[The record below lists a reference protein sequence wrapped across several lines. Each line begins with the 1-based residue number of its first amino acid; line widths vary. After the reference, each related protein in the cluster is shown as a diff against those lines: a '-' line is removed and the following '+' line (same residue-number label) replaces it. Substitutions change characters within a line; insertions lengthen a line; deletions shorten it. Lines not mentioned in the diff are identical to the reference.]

1 MRLLFLTFPE
11 ITKLNTREIF
21 CNHHIAKLDTHKIY
35 FFKIAKLSIAKFNT
49 KLNHILKT
57 DGDELFKDLPTNRI
71 FSKEVLS

>member
-11 ITKLNTREIF
+11 IAKLNTREIF
-21 CNHHIAKLDTHKIY
+21 CNHLIAKLDTHKIY
-35 FFKIAKLSIAKFNT
+35 FCKIAKLSIAKFNT